1 MSQKSTSAVHK
12 LLIAMPDQISG
23 FFDKS
28 VILMLE
34 HNHKGA
40 MGLALTQEANASIK
54 DIINNFDYPIRD
66 EALFERPAMI
76 GGPVQP
82 ERGFILHR
90 KPSRWESTVQ
100 LEADLSLTVSIDFL
114 QSAAQGLVFDD
125 FQIFLGY
132 SGWGAGQLEEE
143 IKQNAW
149 LFAEVDTQLIFDTP
163 IDERWQVAFD
173 SMGID
178 PARLCRTLGHA

>member
-1 MSQKSTSAVHK
+1 MSQQSTSAVHK
-12 LLIAMPDQISG
+12 LLIAMPDQTTG

-40 MGLALTQEANASIK
+40 MGLALTQESHASIK
-54 DIINNFDYPIRD
+54 DIIKNFDYEMHD
-66 EALFERPAMI
+66 EEPFERPAMI

-90 KPSRWESTVQ
+90 KPSRWESSVR
-100 LEADLSLTVSIDFL
+100 LAEDLSLTVSLDFL
-114 QSAAQGLVFDD
+114 QSAAQGLVFDE

-149 LFAEVDTQLIFDTP
+149 LFAEVDTQLIFETP
-163 IDERWQVAFD
+163 IDERWQAAFD